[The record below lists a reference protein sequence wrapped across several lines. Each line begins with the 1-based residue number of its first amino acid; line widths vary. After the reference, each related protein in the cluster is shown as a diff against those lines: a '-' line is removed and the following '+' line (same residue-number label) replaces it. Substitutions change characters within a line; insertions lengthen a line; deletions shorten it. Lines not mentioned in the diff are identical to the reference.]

1 MLPTA
6 ADPSPDGPEPSP
18 LADRLD
24 DRLADRPER
33 RDATVGALVE
43 LTQLVREAGVPVG
56 TSRVHEFL
64 NALSVLPFEGVLT
77 IRTAARATLCGAPE
91 HLRLLDEAIA
101 TWLRLGDPPQ
111 PVTQGQDTSVVV
123 MDRDESSGGESDEDQ
138 MDVPGRSS
146 DDERLHLDV
155 TSLAPQDREELE
167 RLLRRFRFRSPTRR
181 SRRSRPTPSG
191 PLDARATVRAA
202 MRSGGEP
209 AALHR
214 ARPRR
219 RERPIVL
226 LIDVS
231 GSMQDYAT
239 TYLRF
244 AHAAIRGSDSP
255 TEVFALGTRLTRL
268 TTELDAADPDLAL
281 MRALRLLRDW
291 QGGTRLGRLLR
302 QFLTQWGQHRI
313 ARGGIVVILSDGWES
328 EAPEVLGQQVERL
341 SRLSHRL
348 IWANP
353 RRARVGYEPLVGGL
367 AAALPH
373 VDHFVDA
380 HSINALEE
388 LAELIAT
395 EATQVGVQ
403 RTSEPAA

>member
-1 MLPTA
+1 MDT
-6 ADPSPDGPEPSP
+6 DEQRQNEQ
-18 LADRLD
+18 RLGEQPQ
-24 DRLADRPER
+24 RVV
-33 RDATVGALVE
+33 ATVGALVE
-43 LTQLVREAGVPVG
+43 LTHLIREAGVPVG

-64 NALSVLPFEGVLT
+64 HALSVLPFEGVLT
-77 IRTAARATLCGAPE
+77 IRTTARATLCSAPE
-91 HLRLLDEAIA
+91 HLRLLDEALA

-111 PVTQGQDTSVVV
+111 PVTQGHDTSTVV
-123 MDRDESSGGESDEDQ
+123 MDRDDSSGGEADEEQ
-138 MDVPGRSS
+138 MDVPGQSS

-155 TSLAPQDREELE
+155 TTLAPQDRDELE
-167 RLLRRFRFRSPTRR
+167 RLLRRFRFRTPTRR
-181 SRRSRPTPSG
+181 TRRLRQSASG
-191 PLDARATVRAA
+191 ALNARATVRAA

-209 AALHR
+209 ARLHR
-214 ARPRR
+214 VRPRR

-244 AHAAIRGSDSP
+244 AHAAIRGSASP

-268 TTELDAADPDLAL
+268 TTELGASDPDIAL
-281 MRALRLLRDW
+281 MRATRLLRDW

-302 QFLTQWGQHRI
+302 QFLMQWGQHRI
-313 ARGGIVVILSDGWES
+313 ARGGIIVILSDGWES
-328 EAPEVLGQQVERL
+328 EAPELLGQQVERL

-353 RRARVGYEPLVGGL
+353 RRARVGYLPLVGGL
-367 AAALPH
+367 SAALPY

-380 HSINALEE
+380 HSISALEK

-395 EATQVGVQ
+395 EAVRIDTV
-403 RTSEPAA
+403 RPTATAA